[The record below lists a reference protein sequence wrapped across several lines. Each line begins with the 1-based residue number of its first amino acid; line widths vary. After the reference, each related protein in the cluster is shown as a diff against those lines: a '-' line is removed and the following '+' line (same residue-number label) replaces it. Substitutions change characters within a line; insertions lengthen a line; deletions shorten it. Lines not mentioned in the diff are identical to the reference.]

1 VKGKGAKTVLKHL
14 VLALTTAFVLIPFAW
29 MLYTSALTDREA
41 SAGLFKGGE
50 KTRREGAL
58 IVRRLRIVGT
68 NYRTALTRSN
78 FPRQLFNTVLAT
90 AVITVSVV
98 VTSVLAGFAFGMTEF
113 RGKRLLFFCFIAT
126 LMIPFE
132 VTLLPNYLVVSRIKE
147 FVGCV
152 PGLGGASEYL
162 ALVLPWLASA
172 FGVFLMRQHF
182 SALERDYY
190 DAARLDGC
198 SDWRFIR
205 SVAAPM
211 LKPAVLTV
219 ALFVFVGSW
228 NAFMWPLVITDDA
241 SYRLLQNGL
250 YAYIAAEK
258 MNYNLLMAAAAVN
271 MLPTVLVFLAAQ
283 RFFVEGVGAG
293 GVKM

>member
-1 VKGKGAKTVLKHL
+1 MKGMKTVLKHL
-14 VLALTTAFVLIPFAW
+14 ALALTTAFILLPFAW

-41 SAGLFKGGE
+41 SAGLFGEGGE
-50 KTRREGAL
+50 LRKKGTRPGQ
-58 IVRRLRIVGT
+58 RLKIAGE
-68 NYRTALTRSN
+68 NYKTALTRSH
-78 FPRQLFNTVLAT
+78 FPRQLLNTIIAT
-90 AVITVSVV
+90 AVITTSVV
-98 VTSVLAGFAFGMTEF
+98 LTSVLAGFAFGMTEF
-113 RGKRLLFFCFIAT
+113 RGKKLLFICFVAT

-132 VTLLPNYLVVSRIKE
+132 VTLLPNYLIVSRVKE
-147 FVGCV
+147 FVGRV
-152 PGLGGASEYL
+152 PGMTGAAEYL

-198 SDWRFIR
+198 SDWRFLW
-205 SVAAPM
+205 SVATPM
-211 LKPAVLTV
+211 LKPAVITV

-241 SYRLLQNGL
+241 TYRLLQNGL
-250 YAYIAAEK
+250 YAYISAEK
-258 MNYNLLMAAAAVN
+258 MNYNFLMAAAAVN
-271 MLPTVLVFLAAQ
+271 VLPTVLVFLLAQ
-283 RFFVEGVGAG
+283 RFFIEGVGAG

>member
-1 VKGKGAKTVLKHL
+1 VKGFRGILNHL
-14 VLALTTAFVLIPFAW
+14 VLSLTAAFVLIPLAW

-41 SAGLFKGGE
+41 AAGLSRKVDS
-50 KTRREGAL
+50 RLEGKSRAVERMNV
-58 IVRRLRIVGT
+58 IGA
-68 NYRTALTRSN
+68 NYKTALTRSK
-78 FPRQLFNTVLAT
+78 FIRQLLNTILVT
-90 AVITVSVV
+90 VIITTSVV
-98 VTSVLAGFAFGMTEF
+98 ITSVLAGFAFGMTEF
-113 RGKRLLFFCFIAT
+113 KGKRILFFCFIAT

-147 FVGCV
+147 LFGSI
-152 PGLGGASEYL
+152 PGMGAPSEYL

-182 SALERDYY
+182 SSLDRDFY

-198 SDWRFIR
+198 TNWRFLW
-205 SVAAPM
+205 SVATPI
-211 LKPAVLTV
+211 LKPAVITV

-228 NAFMWPLVITDDA
+228 NAFMWPLLITDN
-241 SYRLLQNGL
+241 SQFRLLQNGL

-258 MNYNLLMAAAAVN
+258 MDYNFLMAAATVN
-271 MLPTVLVFLAAQ
+271 VLPTVLVFLFAQ
-283 RFFVEGVGAG
+283 RFFIEGVGSG